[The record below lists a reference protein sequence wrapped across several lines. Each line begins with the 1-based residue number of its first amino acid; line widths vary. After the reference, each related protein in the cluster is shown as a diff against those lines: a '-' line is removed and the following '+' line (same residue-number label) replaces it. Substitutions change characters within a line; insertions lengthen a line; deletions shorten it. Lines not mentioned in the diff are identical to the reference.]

1 MPVAKLSGML
11 LRPEAGTIISIF
23 YYFDLFICI
32 FQLQSGQLR
41 STLLVSVH
49 PDKLWVY
56 LFHYHTGHRQCFK
69 YQLTRDL
76 VFWLISRV
84 QTDFSA
90 GIVIIAACLCRW
102 PFFQLH
108 FLHLQFL
115 LVQILCK
122 DMFFNV
128 LLGNVVCGCVCV
140 LYTRHTFA
148 IQDWLLLFQCCIF
161 LGVFLWRCEMI
172 ISALTVPSRHHQGS
186 HCMHLWPSIF
196 AFKEKFHFQWER
208 HWCVTPIPMT
218 HASGI
223 MYFNLMI
230 ISFYASIH
238 PPIFLQHVSHK
249 KYTLK
254 VVLHEPKD
262 LNAIIKW
269 KNNSISLTIT
279 FNLLTFRFI

>member
-1 MPVAKLSGML
+1 MHPACDLSPKMQCYQHPSERIGKEQLHLKLEHRWVPVAKLSGML

-23 YYFDLFICI
+23 YYFYLFICI

-69 YQLTRDL
+69 YRLTRDL
-76 VFWLISRV
+76 VCWLISRV

-90 GIVIIAACLCRW
+90 GIVIIAACLCVW

-128 LLGNVVCGCVCV
+128 LLGNVVCGCVCE
-140 LYTRHTFA
+140 LCTRHTFA
-148 IQDWLLLFQCCIF
+148 IQVWMQLFQCCIF

-172 ISALTVPSRHHQGS
+172 ISALTDTIKAHTVCIYGLQFLPSKR
-186 HCMHLWPSIF
+186 
-196 AFKEKFHFQWER
+196 
-208 HWCVTPIPMT
+208 
-218 HASGI
+218 
-223 MYFNLMI
+223 
-230 ISFYASIH
+230 
-238 PPIFLQHVSHK
+238 
-249 KYTLK
+249 
-254 VVLHEPKD
+254 
-262 LNAIIKW
+262 
-269 KNNSISLTIT
+269 NSISKEKDIDV
-279 FNLLTFRFI
+279 